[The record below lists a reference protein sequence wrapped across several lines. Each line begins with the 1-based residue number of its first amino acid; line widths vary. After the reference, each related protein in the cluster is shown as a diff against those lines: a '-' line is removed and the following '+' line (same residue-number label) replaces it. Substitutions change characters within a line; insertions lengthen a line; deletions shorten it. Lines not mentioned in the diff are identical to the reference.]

1 MYRQA
6 DEMAFKD
13 APMIYL
19 FFYKELYAVQP
30 WITGFKVP
38 TIFTGQPWTGVAIKR
53 QP

>member
-1 MYRQA
+1 
-6 DEMAFKD
+6 
-13 APMIYL
+13 MIYL

-38 TIFTGQPWTGVAIKR
+38 SIFTGQNWTDVTMKR